1 MSFASHFQAS
11 FSGFWGGEF
20 LMQPRY
26 AKVTTLEIDT
36 CLTGRGIN
44 SPALAALDDASKNP
58 SRFLFNKPATKESQW
73 YVSFLH
79 VASHLEVRERILLS
93 TKPSSGYV

>member
-1 MSFASHFQAS
+1 MSDRSDRSDRGHFNSATKKSVWEAMKANGWGWEAMSFASHFQAS

-36 CLTGRGIN
+36 CLTGRGMN
-44 SPALAALDDASKNP
+44 SPALAALDDVSK
-58 SRFLFNKPATKESQW
+58 KPFK
-73 YVSFLH
+73 VSFQ
-79 VASHLEVRERILLS
+79 
-93 TKPSSGYV
+93 